1 MSTRT
6 LQPERAVECGVPS
19 AARAL
24 PTGPVGAMSRRYR
37 ASASNQFRPQNLI
50 GRANSNRQQRT
61 RTTHFNF
68 GSCRRS
74 MAALNASLPSR
85 FVLCGGPETVERLLA
100 AANRGFQRSHALC
113 ERLLYV
119 PRLLLSQRVNR
130 LFRAENNFSGV
141 EFCTGNLLPTP
152 IDTCSE
158 VSMKNKPPAI
168 LQSDWSIARN

>member
-24 PTGPVGAMSRRYR
+24 PTGPEGAMSRRYR
-37 ASASNQFRPQNLI
+37 ASASNRFRPQNLI
-50 GRANSNRQQRT
+50 GRANSNRRQRT
-61 RTTHFNF
+61 QTTHFNF

-74 MAALNASLPSR
+74 VALNASLPSR
-85 FVLCGGPETVERLLA
+85 FLLSRRLLTV
-100 AANRGFQRSHALC
+100 GFNVATPSASAYSTCPAFYSHSA
-113 ERLLYV
+113 
-119 PRLLLSQRVNR
+119 QNR

-141 EFCTGNLLPTP
+141 EFCTGKLLKTP

>member
-6 LQPERAVECGVPS
+6 LQSERAVECGVPS

-24 PTGPVGAMSRRYR
+24 PTGPEGAMSRRYQ
-37 ASASNQFRPQNLI
+37 ASASNRFRPQNLI

-74 MAALNASLPSR
+74 MALNASLPSR
-85 FVLCGGPETVERLLA
+85 FLLCGGPETVERLLA

-113 ERLLYV
+113 EHLLYV
-119 PRLLLSQRVNR
+119 PRLLLPPRAESVVSRRKQ
-130 LFRAENNFSGV
+130 LFRSRVLYGKLAANANRHLQRGV
-141 EFCTGNLLPTP
+141 YG
-152 IDTCSE
+152 
-158 VSMKNKPPAI
+158 K
-168 LQSDWSIARN
+168 